1 MLHDPEVGVAANA
14 VEGDPRTA
22 AEETTDAKA
31 AGTETIE
38 AATDVPPM
46 EASGTVAAT
55 AGSEAVTV
63 ETMATDVPPTEA
75 SGTVAATVGSE
86 AVTEEQVAMASA
98 VDEAHNA
105 VGRPT
110 EASVAPRASAQ
121 VTHTT
126 DHPEILEHPVR
137 LNARKIEWTWFH
149 ECRIALPQCA

>member
-46 EASGTVAAT
+46 
-55 AGSEAVTV
+55 
-63 ETMATDVPPTEA
+63 EA

>member
-1 MLHDPEVGVAANA
+1 MAANA

-75 SGTVAATVGSE
+75 SGTVAATAGSE

-98 VDEAHNA
+98 VDEALNA

-110 EASVAPRASAQ
+110 EASVAPRASAR

-126 DHPEILEHPVR
+126 DPPEILERPVR

>member
-1 MLHDPEVGVAANA
+1 MAANA
-14 VEGDPRTA
+14 AEDEPRTV

-31 AGTETIE
+31 AATETIE

-55 AGSEAVTV
+55 AGSEAVT
-63 ETMATDVPPTEA
+63 
-75 SGTVAATVGSE
+75 
-86 AVTEEQVAMASA
+86 EEQVAMASA
-98 VDEAHNA
+98 VDEALNA

>member
-1 MLHDPEVGVAANA
+1 MAANA
-14 VEGDPRTA
+14 AEDEPRTV

-31 AGTETIE
+31 AATETIE

-46 EASGTVAAT
+46 
-55 AGSEAVTV
+55 
-63 ETMATDVPPTEA
+63 EA

-98 VDEAHNA
+98 PGEALSA

-126 DHPEILEHPVR
+126 DHHEILEHPVR

>member
-1 MLHDPEVGVAANA
+1 MLHDPEAGVAANA
-14 VEGDPRTA
+14 AEDEPRTV

-38 AATDVPPM
+38 AATDVPPT

-55 AGSEAVTV
+55 A
-63 ETMATDVPPTEA
+63 
-75 SGTVAATVGSE
+75 GSE

-98 VDEAHNA
+98 VDEALNA

-110 EASVAPRASAQ
+110 EASVAPRASAR

-126 DHPEILEHPVR
+126 DPPEILERPVR

>member
-1 MLHDPEVGVAANA
+1 MAANA
-14 VEGDPRTA
+14 AEDEPRTV

-31 AGTETIE
+31 AATETIE
-38 AATDVPPM
+38 A
-46 EASGTVAAT
+46 
-55 AGSEAVTV
+55 
-63 ETMATDVPPTEA
+63 ATDVPPTEA
-75 SGTVAATVGSE
+75 SGTVAATAGSE

-98 VDEAHNA
+98 VDEARNA

-110 EASVAPRASAQ
+110 EASVAPRASAR

-126 DHPEILEHPVR
+126 DPPEILERPVR

>member
-1 MLHDPEVGVAANA
+1 MLHDPEAEVAANA
-14 VEGDPRTA
+14 VEDDPRTV
-22 AEETTDAKA
+22 AEETIDAKV

-38 AATDVPPM
+38 AATEETVVTAGSEAVTEEIVATDVLPM
-46 EASGTVAAT
+46 EASGTVTAT
-55 AGSEAVTV
+55 A
-63 ETMATDVPPTEA
+63 D
-75 SGTVAATVGSE
+75 SE

-98 VDEAHNA
+98 PGEALNA

-126 DHPEILEHPVR
+126 DHPGILEHPVR

>member
-1 MLHDPEVGVAANA
+1 MLHDPEAGVAANA
-14 VEGDPRTA
+14 AEDEPRTV

-38 AATDVPPM
+38 AAT
-46 EASGTVAAT
+46 EET
-55 AGSEAVTV
+55 A
-63 ETMATDVPPTEA
+63 ATDVPPTEA
-75 SGTVAATVGSE
+75 SGTVAATAGSE

-98 VDEAHNA
+98 VDEALNA

>member
-55 AGSEAVTV
+55 A
-63 ETMATDVPPTEA
+63 
-75 SGTVAATVGSE
+75 GSE